1 MSALNIF
8 SVRLKLK
15 VTLKQP
21 EGLAIGEHNQ
31 PYLLGIIQ
39 STGGRK
45 KKGFLL
51 ILEFRT
57 ILDKFPFPF
66 HIIIRFTITIV

>member
-39 STGGRK
+39 STGGK
-45 KKGFLL
+45 KTCFLL
-51 ILEFRT
+51 IFEFRT

-66 HIIIRFTITIV
+66 HIVIRFTITIV